1 VGAPCSTEQGHK
13 DDVAKKVYRK
23 ATLRWHPD
31 KFIGKFGKLMAP
43 ADEERI
49 MNEVKNISQAIN
61 RAWQIANY

>member
-1 VGAPCSTEQGHK
+1 
-13 DDVAKKVYRK
+13 VAKKVYRK

-49 MNEVKNISQAIN
+49 MNDVKNISQAIN